1 MNSWGNLKNLIL
13 YLIEAYKENDKLRKE
28 NDKLRMY
35 KRSKQASYETMQKMW
50 NDTIWKNR
58 DLEAQLDKKN
68 KIIQEIRE
76 VLVNYPEIPDSSK
89 IKGD

>member
-1 MNSWGNLKNLIL
+1 MYVTNIKLFMNVQQVK
-13 YLIEAYKENDKLRKE
+13 
-28 NDKLRMY
+28 
-35 KRSKQASYETMQKMW
+35 

-76 VLVNYPEIPDSSK
+76 VLENYPEIPDSSK
-89 IKGD
+89 IKGDYKYGT

>member
-1 MNSWGNLKNLIL
+1 MNVQQVK
-13 YLIEAYKENDKLRKE
+13 
-28 NDKLRMY
+28 
-35 KRSKQASYETMQKMW
+35 

-76 VLVNYPEIPDSSK
+76 VLENYPEIPDSSK